1 MYDFDLLKE
10 QLATEVVDI
19 EFVKADGTVRTMK
32 ATLDPSVLPTPV
44 ATDEEINRNRKKS
57 EEVQVVWDVEAN
69 GWRSFR
75 KDRLRAVNSQYIMTT
90 KGVYNVTV

>member
-19 EFVKADGTVRTMK
+19 EFVKADGTVRQMK

-44 ATDEEINRNRKKS
+44 ATDEEINRNRKKN
-57 EEVQVVWDVEAN
+57 EEVVVVWDVESN

-75 KDRLRAVNSQYIMTT
+75 KDRLRSVNSQYIMTT

>member
-1 MYDFDLLKE
+1 MYDINLLKE
-10 QLATEVVDI
+10 QLATEVVEI
-19 EFVKADGTVRTMK
+19 EFVKADGTVRIMK
-32 ATLDPSVLPTPV
+32 ATLDPSIIPTPV
-44 ATDEEINRNRKKS
+44 ASDEEINRNRKKS
-57 EEVQVVWDVEAN
+57 EEVQVVWDVESN